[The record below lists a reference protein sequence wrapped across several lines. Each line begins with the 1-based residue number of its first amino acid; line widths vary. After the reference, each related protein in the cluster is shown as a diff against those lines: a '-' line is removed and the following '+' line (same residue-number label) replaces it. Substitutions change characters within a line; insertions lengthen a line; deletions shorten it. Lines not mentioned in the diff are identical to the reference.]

1 MNKNNNEMYHS
12 SIMTK
17 SGHLSSG
24 YSLI

>member
-12 SIMTK
+12 SIMMK

-24 YSLI
+24 YALI